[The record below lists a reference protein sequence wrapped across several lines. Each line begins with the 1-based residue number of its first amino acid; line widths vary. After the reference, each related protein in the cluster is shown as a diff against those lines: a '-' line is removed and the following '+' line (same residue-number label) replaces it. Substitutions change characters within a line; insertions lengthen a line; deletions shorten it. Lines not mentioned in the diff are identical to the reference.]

1 VGTEVNQGEINILK
15 ELEPEMVE
23 QQLAAQG
30 PALHSLRGKP
40 RRTLSD
46 GGICD
51 FYSESYKAYLQDVKS
66 IQEILGQMQDSFVL
80 AEF

>member
-1 VGTEVNQGEINILK
+1 
-15 ELEPEMVE
+15 MVE
-23 QQLAAQG
+23 QQLQLKDQLSTVGAVETKA
-30 PALHSLRGKP
+30 P
-40 RRTLSD
+40 LSD